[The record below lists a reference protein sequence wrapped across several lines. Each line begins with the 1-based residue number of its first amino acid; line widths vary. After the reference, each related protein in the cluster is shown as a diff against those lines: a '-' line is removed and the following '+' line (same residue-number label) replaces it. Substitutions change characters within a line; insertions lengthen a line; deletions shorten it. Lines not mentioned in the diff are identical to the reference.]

1 VTVPCLRL
9 THGNELEIKGAGLS
23 KVIKQLRN
31 ESAGDKTGSRVF
43 LHLDDLL
50 EHYGRNAPARKA
62 ILAPGYSPMTYGT
75 LWGRANEMVRG
86 LRSLG
91 VRRSDRVAVILP
103 DGPETV
109 VATIAVAAAAV
120 CVPLNPAFTADE
132 LQRYFADLRIAALL
146 TRGDM
151 GSASRGVA
159 HALGIPVID
168 LSLGMDMGPG
178 GLGLTGRA
186 TRRAIDLDPAH
197 RDDDAFILVTSGT
210 TSRPKMVPLTHVSV
224 CLSAYNVG
232 VALALGPRDRLLS
245 VLPLFHGHGLI
256 SGVLA
261 SLAAG
266 SSVICTPGFDA
277 AVFFSWLTEFR
288 PSWYTAVPAIH
299 RAVLSAAGSHNV
311 RSSLRLIRSASS
323 SLQLAVH
330 SGLED
335 LFGVPVIDTY
345 GMTEAAT
352 QIAANP
358 LGRRKPGSV
367 GQPAGPDV
375 AIMDGN
381 GRRVPTGKRGEIV
394 LRGPTITRG
403 YDNNA
408 AATASAFR
416 DGWFRTGDIGYLDR
430 EGYLF
435 IVGRIKDVI
444 NRGGQE
450 VAPAEIE
457 ETLLRH
463 PDIVDAVAFSIPHRR
478 LGADVAAAV
487 VLRPDAK
494 VSEHKLRAFTRERL
508 AGFKVPGMI
517 RIVPEIPRGPGGKI
531 KRSGI
536 ADALSL
542 TLPIAQV
549 ERAEKAAPPRSQLE
563 RQLAET
569 WGDLLEVDPIDVDQ
583 DVFALGADSLTVTQM
598 LSRLRT
604 SFGIKLSFKDIFDAP
619 TVTAL
624 ADLLQSF
631 ERESAAGSLGLG
643 DTPMDGCCGCLS
655 FQQQR
660 IYVLSGLDP
669 TGYNYHVIDVAR
681 LSGPLDLDALKAS
694 FGMICERHEVLRSVF
709 FERLGEPMQAV
720 RAALPRLERLD
731 LRPCAKSGRAVS
743 IQRQAQ
749 ELLRHRFEIEREP
762 PLRAQLLQL
771 DQDEHALVIKV
782 HHLVTDGW
790 SQRLF
795 WEELEAFYAAALN
808 GASAKL
814 PELPIQ
820 YRHFAEWQRAWLR
833 TRAAEEQLGY
843 WRTQLEGLTELP
855 LRTDRSRPRMWTGR
869 GARHP
874 VELSIRLSRR
884 IKSLS
889 RAHGAT
895 PFMTLLAAFQCLL
908 YRYTQHE
915 DIAVG
920 SLIANRNQIQLERLM
935 GMFANTIVLRT
946 DLTGNPSFSEVLRRV
961 RQVTLDAYRNQDLP
975 IEEVLKVLRVSRNTD
990 RSTLFQVMFILQ
1002 NSSPSV
1008 PKLPELSAHFV
1019 EVDPG
1024 TARFDLMLELIDSDE
1039 RLAGWLEYSS
1049 DLFEAAT
1056 IARMAAH
1063 FRTLLAA
1070 IVANPEER
1078 ISRLPLLSEGER
1090 TRILIDW
1097 NQTRTGFGRFHTF
1110 FERFARQAER
1120 TPGATA
1126 VSTTRVRL
1134 SYRELA
1140 RRASAIADRLALEG
1154 VGPDVIVILLV
1165 ERDVDF
1171 LAAMVAV
1178 HQSGGA
1184 FLPLDPAF
1192 PAARLAQIV
1201 QHSRAPLVLA
1211 GEDIAMTLKEALSG
1225 MPAQG
1230 RPRILTPGQLA
1241 QTMPQRP
1248 ARLAPPAPSSLAY
1261 VIYTSGSTGVPKGA
1275 MVEQRGLFNHLCSQ
1289 ISDLQLSASDVVAQ
1303 TAPQSFVI
1311 AVWQFL
1317 APLMVGARVHICDD
1331 KVVRDPALL
1340 AQQIGHEGVTVL
1352 QIVPALLRAI
1362 LERTPNEHALRMLSR
1377 LRWLMCCGEPL
1388 PPDLLRDW
1396 FRHFP
1401 NVPVINAYG
1410 STEVSDDVATH
1421 RLWAPTK
1428 SLATVPIGRPIANTS
1443 LYVLDAHLQPMPIGV
1458 AGELY
1463 VGGIGVA
1470 RGYLGDPEQTRRR
1483 FIRDP
1488 FSKSRTARLYRTG
1501 DVARW
1506 RGDRTLE
1513 FLGRLDHQVKVR
1525 GCRIELGEIEHVLS
1539 GHPDIQA
1546 AIVLLREDLPGEARL
1561 VAHIVAAAGR
1571 QPEANE
1577 LRDFLKTKLPGYMIP
1592 AGFIFLERIPVT
1604 AHGKVDRRALVATSQ
1619 VLRVAASEFVAP
1631 RNTVEQIL
1639 ADIWARLLGI
1649 DKVSVFDNFFDLGGH
1664 SLLAGQVLAR
1674 VTNALGVSLPIKAL
1688 FEAPTVEALARQVDK
1703 ARETE
1708 PNDTSLEIAP
1718 VEGGGPSLVSIVQ
1731 EHMLRIEREIPG
1743 LPQFSLP
1750 FAYRLQGALDIP
1762 ALERSLTEIVRRHD
1776 SLRTRFAWVDEP
1788 PVALVAPAAEIGP
1801 FLVVEDLAAGTKN
1814 NRAKALLLKKARLRA
1829 EQEAWTPFDLTRAP
1843 LFRTRLLRLS
1853 ADDHILLLILHH
1865 IIVDG
1870 WSIGIFLDE
1879 VSELYSAF
1887 VGGTQAQLSE
1897 PVLQFT
1903 DFARWQRWWCTTD
1916 GAARELAYWKECL
1929 RQASAIFPPNGDRR
1943 GAQLSWRVAHE
1954 PVDLPNDLV
1963 ARLSAL
1969 SRRQGGTLFMTL
1981 LAGFKALLMARSGRN
1996 DICVATPMANRTQLR
2011 TERVIGPL
2019 ANTTLIRTR
2028 INADMSFEEA
2038 LRCVRDSVLNAYA
2051 RQELPF
2057 DILAVRLE
2065 EDALDAASL
2074 TQAFFDLRNAF
2085 RRPFKLPDVAVGP
2098 FGDIHR
2104 EGQPRLPID
2113 HTWLTVTLKEA
2124 PSGIIGLWSYKKD
2137 LFEANNQKHWIA
2149 DYRMILTKAAANPE
2163 TPVGQLIGR

>member
-1 VTVPCLRL
+1 
-9 THGNELEIKGAGLS
+9 LS

-31 ESAGDKTGSRVF
+31 EPAGDKTGSRVF
-43 LHLDDLL
+43 LHLADLL
-50 EHYGRNAPARKA
+50 EHYGRIAPARKA

-91 VRRSDRVAVILP
+91 MRRSDRVAVILP

-109 VATIAVAAAAV
+109 VATIAVAAGAV

-146 TRGDM
+146 TRGDL

-168 LSLGMDMGPG
+168 LSLGMDKGPG
-178 GLGLTGRA
+178 GFGLTGPA
-186 TRRAIDLDPAH
+186 TQRAIDLDPA
-197 RDDDAFILVTSGT
+197 RCDDDAFILVTSGT

-299 RAVLSAAGSHNV
+299 RAVLSAAGSHNIRTQ

-323 SLQLAVH
+323 SLPLAVL

-375 AIMDGN
+375 AVMDVN

-435 IVGRIKDVI
+435 IVGRSKDVI

-450 VAPAEIE
+450 VAPAEVE

-463 PDIVDAVAFSIPHRR
+463 PDVVDAVAFSIPHRR

-487 VLRPDAK
+487 VLRPDAR

-508 AGFKVPGMI
+508 AGFKVPSLI

-536 ADALSL
+536 ADALSV

-549 ERAEKAAPPRSQLE
+549 ERGGKAAPPRSELE

-569 WGDLLEVDPIDVDQ
+569 WGGLLEVDQIDVDQ

-624 ADLLQSF
+624 ANLLQSF
-631 ERESAAGSLGLG
+631 EREAAAGSPGLG
-643 DTPMDGCCGCLS
+643 DTPTDGWSGCLS

-669 TGYNYHVIDVAR
+669 TGYNYHVVDVAR
-681 LSGPLDLDALKAS
+681 LSGPLDLDALDAS

-720 RAALPRLERLD
+720 RAARSRLERLD
-731 LRPCAKSGRAVS
+731 LRPCAKRGRAVS

-749 ELLRHRFEIEREP
+749 ELLRHRFEIEKEP

-771 DQDEHALVIKV
+771 DEDDHALVIKV

-795 WEELEAFYAAALN
+795 WEELEAFYSAALN

-820 YRHFAEWQRAWLR
+820 YRHFAQWQRAWLR

-843 WRTQLEGLTELP
+843 WRAQLEGLTELP

-874 VELSIRLSRR
+874 VELSIRLTRR

-975 IEEVLKVLRVSRNTD
+975 IEEILKVLRVSRNTD
-990 RSTLFQVMFILQ
+990 RNTLFQVMFILQ
-1002 NSSPSV
+1002 NASPSV
-1008 PKLPELSAHFV
+1008 PKLPGLSAHFV

-1039 RLAGWLEYSS
+1039 RLAGWLEYST

-1063 FRTLLAA
+1063 FRTLLEA

-1090 TRILIDW
+1090 KRILIDW

-1126 VSTTRVRL
+1126 VSTTRGRL

-1140 RRASAIADRLALEG
+1140 RRASAIADRLVLEG
-1154 VGPDVIVILLV
+1154 VGPDVVVILLV

-1171 LAAMVAV
+1171 LAAMIAV
-1178 HQSGGA
+1178 HQAGGA

-1201 QHSRAPLVLA
+1201 QHSRAPIVLA
-1211 GEDIAMTLKEALSG
+1211 GKDIAMTLKGALSG

-1230 RPRILTPGQLA
+1230 RPRILSLEQRA
-1241 QTMPQRP
+1241 QTMRP
-1248 ARLAPPAPSSLAY
+1248 ARLVPPAPSSLAY

-1317 APLMVGARVHICDD
+1317 APLMVGASAHICDD
-1331 KVVRDPALL
+1331 EVVRDPALL
-1340 AQQIGHEGVTVL
+1340 AQEIGREGVTVL
-1352 QIVPALLRAI
+1352 QIVPALLRSI
-1362 LERTPNEHALRMLSR
+1362 LERRPNEPALRMLSR

-1388 PPDLLRDW
+1388 EPDLLRDW

-1428 SLATVPIGRPIANTS
+1428 SLATVPIGRPIANTR

-1463 VGGIGVA
+1463 VGGIGVG

-1488 FSKSRTARLYRTG
+1488 FSKSRAARLYRTG
-1501 DVARW
+1501 DAARW
-1506 RGDRTLE
+1506 CGDRTLE

-1539 GHPDIQA
+1539 EHPDIQA
-1546 AIVLLREDLPGEARL
+1546 AIVLLRDDLAGEARL
-1561 VAHIVAAAGR
+1561 VAHIVAAASR
-1571 QPEANE
+1571 QPEVNE
-1577 LRDFLKTKLPGYMIP
+1577 LRDFLKTKLPDYMIP
-1592 AGFIFLERIPVT
+1592 AGFIFLERMPLT
-1604 AHGKVDRRALVATSQ
+1604 AHGKVDRRALVATSRRLT
-1619 VLRVAASEFVAP
+1619 VTASEFVAP
-1631 RNTVEQIL
+1631 RNTVEQTL
-1639 ADIWARLLGI
+1639 ADIWALLLGI

-1688 FEAPTVEALARQVDK
+1688 FEAPTVEALARQVDQ
-1703 ARETE
+1703 ARETR

-1718 VEGGGPSLVSIVQ
+1718 VEGSGPPVVSIVQ
-1731 EHMLRIEREIPG
+1731 EHLLRIEREVPG
-1743 LPQFSLP
+1743 LPQFTLP

-1762 ALERSLTEIVRRHD
+1762 ALERSLTEVVRRHE
-1776 SLRTRFAWVDEP
+1776 SLRTRFAWVDER
-1788 PVALVAPAAEIGP
+1788 PVALVAQPSEIGSL
-1801 FLVVEDLAAGTKN
+1801 LVVEDLAAGTKN
-1814 NRAKALLLKKARLRA
+1814 NHAKALLLKKAKLRA

-1843 LFRTRLLRLS
+1843 LFRTRLLRLG
-1853 ADDHILLLILHH
+1853 ADDHILLVILHH

-1870 WSIGIFLDE
+1870 WSIGIFHDE

-1887 VGGTQAQLSE
+1887 AGGQQAQLSE
-1897 PVLQFT
+1897 PEFQFP

-1916 GAARELAYWKECL
+1916 GATREFAYWKECL
-1929 RQASAIFPPNGDRR
+1929 RHASAIFPANGDRG

-1963 ARLSAL
+1963 VQLSAL

-1981 LAGFKALLMARSGRN
+1981 LTGFKALLMARSGRN
-1996 DICVATPMANRTQLR
+1996 DICVATPMANRSQLR
-2011 TERVIGPL
+2011 TEHVIGPL
-2019 ANTTLIRTR
+2019 SNTTLIRTR

-2038 LRCVRDSVLNAYA
+2038 LTCVRDSVLNAYA
-2051 RQELPF
+2051 RQGLPF
-2057 DILAVRLE
+2057 DILAARLEE

-2074 TQAFFDLRNAF
+2074 TQAFFDLRNAA
-2085 RRPFKLPDVAVGP
+2085 RRPLKLLDVAVGS

-2104 EGQPRLPID
+2104 EGHPRLPID

-2124 PSGIIGLWSYKKD
+2124 PSGITGSWSYKKD
-2137 LFEANNQKHWIA
+2137 MFEANSPKHWIV
-2149 DYRMILTKAAANPE
+2149 DYKTILTKVAANPE
-2163 TPVGQLIGR
+2163 TPVGQLVER

>member
-1 VTVPCLRL
+1 M
-9 THGNELEIKGAGLS
+9 S

-31 ESAGDKTGSRVF
+31 EPAGEKTGSRVF
-43 LHLDDLL
+43 LHLADLL
-50 EHYGRNAPARKA
+50 EHYGRIAPARKA
-62 ILAPGYSPMTYGT
+62 ILAPGYSPITYGT
-75 LWGRANEMVRG
+75 LRGRTNEMVRG

-91 VRRSDRVAVILP
+91 VRRSDRVAVVLP

-109 VATIAVAAAAV
+109 VAIIAVAASAV

-132 LQRYFADLRIAALL
+132 LHRYFADLRIAALL
-146 TRGDM
+146 TRGDI

-168 LSLGMDMGPG
+168 LSRGMDKGPG
-178 GLGLTGRA
+178 GLGLTGPATQRA
-186 TRRAIDLDPAH
+186 GDFDPAR

-266 SSVICTPGFDA
+266 SSVICAPAFDA
-277 AVFFSWLTEFR
+277 AAFFSWLTEFR

-311 RSSLRLIRSASS
+311 RTQRSSLRLIRSASS
-323 SLQLAVH
+323 SLPLAVL

-367 GQPAGPDV
+367 GKPAGPDV
-375 AIMDGN
+375 AIMDVN

-416 DGWFRTGDIGYLDR
+416 DGWFRTGDIGYLDQ

-450 VAPAEIE
+450 VAPAEVE

-463 PDIVDAVAFSIPHRR
+463 PDVVDAVAFSIPHRR

-508 AGFKVPGMI
+508 AGFKVPGLI

-536 ADALSL
+536 ADALSM
-542 TLPIAQV
+542 TPPVAQV
-549 ERAEKAAPPRSQLE
+549 ERGGKAAPPRSELE

-569 WGDLLEVDPIDVDQ
+569 WGDLLEVDQIDVDQ

-604 SFGIKLSFKDIFDAP
+604 NFGIKLSFKEIFDAP

-631 ERESAAGSLGLG
+631 EREAAAGSIGLD
-643 DTPMDGCCGCLS
+643 DTPTDACSGCLS

-669 TGYNYHVIDVAR
+669 TGYNYHVVDVAR
-681 LSGPLDLDALKAS
+681 LSGPLDLDALEAS
-694 FGMICERHEVLRSVF
+694 IGMICERHEVLRSVF
-709 FERLGEPMQAV
+709 FERQGEPMQAV
-720 RAALPRLERLD
+720 RAARPRLERLD
-731 LRPCAKSGRAVS
+731 LRSCAESGRAVS

-749 ELLRHRFEIEREP
+749 ELLRHRFEIEKEL

-771 DQDEHALVIKV
+771 DEDDHALAIKI

-843 WRTQLEGLTELP
+843 WRAQLEGLTELP

-869 GARHP
+869 GTRHP

-895 PFMTLLAAFQCLL
+895 LFMTLLAAFQCLL

-975 IEEVLKVLRVSRNTD
+975 IEEILKALRVSRNTD
-990 RSTLFQVMFILQ
+990 RNTMFQVMFILQ
-1002 NSSPSV
+1002 NASPRV
-1008 PKLPELSAHFV
+1008 PKLPELSVQFV
-1019 EVDPG
+1019 DVDPG
-1024 TARFDLMLELIDSDE
+1024 TARFDLLLELIDADE
-1039 RLAGWLEYSS
+1039 RLAGWLEYST
-1049 DLFEAAT
+1049 DLFEAPT

-1063 FRTLLAA
+1063 FRTLLEA

-1078 ISRLPLLSEGER
+1078 ISRLSLLSEGESK
-1090 TRILIDW
+1090 RILIDW
-1097 NQTRTGFGRFHTF
+1097 NQTRTEFGRFHTF
-1110 FERFARQAER
+1110 FERFARQAKR
-1120 TPGATA
+1120 TPSATA
-1126 VSTTRVRL
+1126 VSTTQVRL
-1134 SYRELA
+1134 SYREVA
-1140 RRASAIADRLALEG
+1140 RRASAIADRLALEE
-1154 VGPDVIVILLV
+1154 VGPDVVVILLV

-1171 LAAMVAV
+1171 LAAMIAV
-1178 HQSGGA
+1178 HQAGGA

-1225 MPAQG
+1225 MHAQR
-1230 RPRILTPGQLA
+1230 RPRILSLEQLA
-1241 QTMPQRP
+1241 QTMPRRP
-1248 ARLAPPAPSSLAY
+1248 ARQVPPGPSSLAY

-1289 ISDLQLSASDVVAQ
+1289 IFDLQLSASDVVAQ

-1317 APLMVGARVHICDD
+1317 APLMIGGAR
-1331 KVVRDPALL
+1331 P
-1340 AQQIGHEGVTVL
+1340 
-1352 QIVPALLRAI
+1352 
-1362 LERTPNEHALRMLSR
+1362 
-1377 LRWLMCCGEPL
+1377 
-1388 PPDLLRDW
+1388 
-1396 FRHFP
+1396 
-1401 NVPVINAYG
+1401 
-1410 STEVSDDVATH
+1410 
-1421 RLWAPTK
+1421 
-1428 SLATVPIGRPIANTS
+1428 
-1443 LYVLDAHLQPMPIGV
+1443 HL
-1458 AGELY
+1458 
-1463 VGGIGVA
+1463 
-1470 RGYLGDPEQTRRR
+1470 
-1483 FIRDP
+1483 
-1488 FSKSRTARLYRTG
+1488 
-1501 DVARW
+1501 
-1506 RGDRTLE
+1506 
-1513 FLGRLDHQVKVR
+1513 
-1525 GCRIELGEIEHVLS
+1525 
-1539 GHPDIQA
+1539 
-1546 AIVLLREDLPGEARL
+1546 
-1561 VAHIVAAAGR
+1561 
-1571 QPEANE
+1571 
-1577 LRDFLKTKLPGYMIP
+1577 
-1592 AGFIFLERIPVT
+1592 
-1604 AHGKVDRRALVATSQ
+1604 
-1619 VLRVAASEFVAP
+1619 
-1631 RNTVEQIL
+1631 
-1639 ADIWARLLGI
+1639 
-1649 DKVSVFDNFFDLGGH
+1649 
-1664 SLLAGQVLAR
+1664 
-1674 VTNALGVSLPIKAL
+1674 
-1688 FEAPTVEALARQVDK
+1688 
-1703 ARETE
+1703 
-1708 PNDTSLEIAP
+1708 
-1718 VEGGGPSLVSIVQ
+1718 
-1731 EHMLRIEREIPG
+1731 
-1743 LPQFSLP
+1743 
-1750 FAYRLQGALDIP
+1750 
-1762 ALERSLTEIVRRHD
+1762 
-1776 SLRTRFAWVDEP
+1776 
-1788 PVALVAPAAEIGP
+1788 
-1801 FLVVEDLAAGTKN
+1801 
-1814 NRAKALLLKKARLRA
+1814 
-1829 EQEAWTPFDLTRAP
+1829 
-1843 LFRTRLLRLS
+1843 
-1853 ADDHILLLILHH
+1853 
-1865 IIVDG
+1865 
-1870 WSIGIFLDE
+1870 
-1879 VSELYSAF
+1879 
-1887 VGGTQAQLSE
+1887 
-1897 PVLQFT
+1897 
-1903 DFARWQRWWCTTD
+1903 
-1916 GAARELAYWKECL
+1916 
-1929 RQASAIFPPNGDRR
+1929 
-1943 GAQLSWRVAHE
+1943 
-1954 PVDLPNDLV
+1954 
-1963 ARLSAL
+1963 
-1969 SRRQGGTLFMTL
+1969 
-1981 LAGFKALLMARSGRN
+1981 
-1996 DICVATPMANRTQLR
+1996 
-2011 TERVIGPL
+2011 
-2019 ANTTLIRTR
+2019 
-2028 INADMSFEEA
+2028 
-2038 LRCVRDSVLNAYA
+2038 
-2051 RQELPF
+2051 
-2057 DILAVRLE
+2057 
-2065 EDALDAASL
+2065 
-2074 TQAFFDLRNAF
+2074 
-2085 RRPFKLPDVAVGP
+2085 
-2098 FGDIHR
+2098 
-2104 EGQPRLPID
+2104 
-2113 HTWLTVTLKEA
+2113 
-2124 PSGIIGLWSYKKD
+2124 
-2137 LFEANNQKHWIA
+2137 
-2149 DYRMILTKAAANPE
+2149 
-2163 TPVGQLIGR
+2163 

>member
-1 VTVPCLRL
+1 
-9 THGNELEIKGAGLS
+9 LS

-31 ESAGDKTGSRVF
+31 ELAGDKTGSGVF
-43 LHLDDLL
+43 LHLADLL
-50 EHYGRNAPARKA
+50 EHYGRIAPARKA
-62 ILAPGYSPMTYGT
+62 ILAPGYSPITYGT

-91 VRRSDRVAVILP
+91 VRRSDRVAVVLP

-109 VATIAVAAAAV
+109 VAIIAVAAGAV

-132 LQRYFADLRIAALL
+132 LHRYLADLRIAALL

-168 LSLGMDMGPG
+168 LSRGMDKGPG
-178 GLGLTGRA
+178 GLGLTGPATQRA
-186 TRRAIDLDPAH
+186 SDLDPAR

-245 VLPLFHGHGLI
+245 VLPMFHGHGLI

-266 SSVICTPGFDA
+266 SSVICTPAFDGA
-277 AVFFSWLTEFR
+277 AFFSWLTEFR
-288 PSWYTAVPAIH
+288 PSWYTAVPALH
-299 RAVLSAAGSHNV
+299 RAVLSAGGSHNV
-311 RSSLRLIRSASS
+311 RTQRSSLRLIRSASS
-323 SLQLAVH
+323 SLPLAVL

-367 GQPAGPDV
+367 GKPAGPDV
-375 AIMDGN
+375 AIMDVN

-450 VAPAEIE
+450 VAPAEVE

-463 PDIVDAVAFSIPHRR
+463 PDVVDAVAFSIPHRR

-508 AGFKVPGMI
+508 AGFKVPGLI

-536 ADALSL
+536 ADALSM
-542 TLPIAQV
+542 TPPIAQV
-549 ERAEKAAPPRSQLE
+549 VRGGKAAPPRSELE

-569 WGDLLEVDPIDVDQ
+569 WGDLLEVDQIDVDQ

-604 SFGIKLSFKDIFDAP
+604 SFGIKLSFKEIFDAP

-624 ADLLQSF
+624 ANLLQSF
-631 ERESAAGSLGLG
+631 EREATAESIGLD
-643 DTPMDGCCGCLS
+643 DTPTDGCSGCLS

-669 TGYNYHVIDVAR
+669 TGYNYHVVDVAR
-681 LSGPLDLDALKAS
+681 LSGPLDLDALEAS

-720 RAALPRLERLD
+720 RAAWPRLERLD
-731 LRPCAKSGRAVS
+731 LRPCAKSGRAAS

-749 ELLRHRFEIEREP
+749 ELLRHRFEIEKEL

-771 DQDEHALVIKV
+771 DEDDHALAIKV

-843 WRTQLEGLTELP
+843 WRAQLEGLTELP

-869 GARHP
+869 GTRHP

-895 PFMTLLAAFQCLL
+895 LFMTLLAAFQCLL

-975 IEEVLKVLRVSRNTD
+975 IEEILKVLRVSRNTD
-990 RSTLFQVMFILQ
+990 RNTLFQVMFILQ
-1002 NSSPSV
+1002 NASPRV
-1008 PKLPELSAHFV
+1008 PKLPELSVQFV
-1019 EVDPG
+1019 DVDPG
-1024 TARFDLMLELIDSDE
+1024 AARFDLLLELIDAEE
-1039 RLAGWLEYSS
+1039 RLAGWLEYST
-1049 DLFEAAT
+1049 DLFEAPT

-1063 FRTLLAA
+1063 FRTLLEA
-1070 IVANPEER
+1070 IVANPEEQ
-1078 ISRLPLLSEGER
+1078 ISRLPLLSEGESK
-1090 TRILIDW
+1090 RILIDW

-1110 FERFARQAER
+1110 FERFARQAKR

-1154 VGPDVIVILLV
+1154 VGPDVVVILLV

-1171 LAAMVAV
+1171 LAAMIAV
-1178 HQSGGA
+1178 HQAGGA

-1211 GEDIAMTLKEALSG
+1211 GEDIAIPLKEALSG
-1225 MPAQG
+1225 MPAQR
-1230 RPRILTPGQLA
+1230 RPRILSLEQLA
-1241 QTMPQRP
+1241 QTMPRRP
-1248 ARLAPPAPSSLAY
+1248 ARLVPPGPSSLAY

-1289 ISDLQLSASDVVAQ
+1289 IFDLQLSASDVVAQ

-1317 APLMVGARVHICDD
+1317 SPLMVGARAHICDD
-1331 KVVRDPALL
+1331 EVARDPALL
-1340 AQQIGHEGVTVL
+1340 AQEIGREGVTVL
-1352 QIVPALLRAI
+1352 QIVPALLRSI
-1362 LERTPNEHALRMLSR
+1362 LERPPNEHALRMLSR

-1388 PPDLLRDW
+1388 APDLLQDW

-1421 RLWAPTK
+1421 HLWAPTK
-1428 SLATVPIGRPIANTS
+1428 SLATVPIGRPIANTR

-1458 AGELY
+1458 AGELF
-1463 VGGIGVA
+1463 VGGIGVG

-1501 DVARW
+1501 DAGRW

-1539 GHPDIQA
+1539 GHSDIQA
-1546 AIVLLREDLPGEARL
+1546 AIVLLRDDLAGEERL
-1561 VAHIVAAAGR
+1561 VAHIVAAAGG
-1571 QPEANE
+1571 QPEVNE
-1577 LRDFLKTKLPGYMIP
+1577 LRDFLKTKLPDYMIP
-1592 AGFIFLERIPVT
+1592 AGFIFLERMPLT
-1604 AHGKVDRRALVATSQ
+1604 AHGKVDRRALVATSRQ
-1619 VLRVAASEFVAP
+1619 LTVAASEFVAP

-1639 ADIWARLLGI
+1639 ADIWALLLGI
-1649 DKVSVFDNFFDLGGH
+1649 DQVGVFDNFFDLGGH

-1674 VTNALGVSLPIKAL
+1674 VANALGVSLPIKAL

-1703 ARETE
+1703 ARETQ
-1708 PNDTSLEIAP
+1708 PNDTSLEIP
-1718 VEGGGPSLVSIVQ
+1718 LEGVGPPPVSIVQ
-1731 EHMLRIEREIPG
+1731 EHLLRIEREVPG
-1743 LPQFSLP
+1743 LPQFTLP

-1762 ALERSLTEIVRRHD
+1762 ALERSLTEVVRRHD
-1776 SLRTRFAWVDEP
+1776 SLRTRFAWVDER
-1788 PVALVAPAAEIGP
+1788 PVALVAQPSEIGP

-1814 NRAKALLLKKARLRA
+1814 NHAKALLLKKAKLRA

-1843 LFRTRLLRLS
+1843 LFRTRLLRLD

-1879 VSELYSAF
+1879 VSELYLAF
-1887 VGGTQAQLSE
+1887 VGGQQAQLSE
-1897 PVLQFT
+1897 AVLQFS

-1969 SRRQGGTLFMTL
+1969 SRRQDGTLFMTL

-2019 ANTTLIRTR
+2019 ANTTLIRTQ

-2038 LRCVRDSVLNAYA
+2038 LLCVRDSVLNAYA
-2051 RQELPF
+2051 RQGLPF
-2057 DILAVRLE
+2057 DILAGRLE

-2074 TQAFFDLRNAF
+2074 TQVFFDLRNAF
-2085 RRPFKLPDVAVGP
+2085 RRPFKLPDVAVGS

-2124 PSGIIGLWSYKKD
+2124 PSGITGSWSYKKD

-2149 DYRMILTKAAANPE
+2149 DYKMILTKAAANPE
-2163 TPVGQLIGR
+2163 TPVGRLIGR